1 MIIVTSRDFRANQS
15 RYFDLAKE
23 QDVIITSRDKGCYR
37 LVPITEDDFLINK
50 EELIAKIDKGI
61 QEYKEGSYVSMDEN
75 ESGVDFVNRILC
87 STK

>member
-23 QDVIITSRDKGCYR
+23 QDVIITSRDKGSYR
-37 LVPITEDDFLINK
+37 LVPITEDDLLMSK

-61 QEYKEGSYVSMDEN
+61 QEYKEGSFVSMDEN
-75 ESGVDFVNRILC
+75 ESGADFVNRILC